1 MEQTQPLIPMPKI
14 GTQPIKTRK
23 IRITHVRYAVQTA
36 VIVLLVLLPFTG
48 VFHVDL
54 STGRFVVFGY
64 QVWWSDFFLILPF
77 WLFVIAA
84 MTAVYAVLGMVYCG
98 WACIQ
103 NTFSEWT
110 NSLARFAFGS
120 AQLGPGIGEVSLSAP
135 RPKKISVLKKGLQ
148 WSLFLGGITLFSL
161 LVSIIIT
168 AYVIPPRILF
178 SDLVSGRNH
187 TVYWLVFGIGGVMF
201 LNLLGSSDPDD
212 DVDLIATVS
221 RHAQAMNV
229 PASRL
234 LINSM
239 GCPNCRP
246 AYREI
251 LVNYLVKNRDLL
263 CETCQRRTET
273 NPLRVLDCKVPSC
286 QPVLEAAPHLVE
298 FLCPA
303 SRNHFEQVCRGLEG
317 ESLSFTVTHRLVRG
331 LDYYTETA
339 FEWVSDALGAQSTWA
354 AGGRYNGLVRHLG
367 GADVPGVGLAI
378 GLERLLL
385 LRELAGT
392 LPQATRPAVHL
403 AIHPLEETARP
414 YAHRILA
421 ALRNQGI
428 SAVGIFGQA
437 RIKKAFLQAERE
449 GALFIGLLGGDE
461 LSAGT
466 ITLKHLGSGIQKT
479 LPAFPPEELAEA
491 LRAPWTP

>member
-1 MEQTQPLIPMPKI
+1 MKYQAPRGVKD
-14 GTQPIKTRK
+14 
-23 IRITHVRYAVQTA
+23 
-36 VIVLLVLLPFTG
+36 LLPPDSETFRRLE
-48 VFHVDL
+48 DEI
-54 STGRFVVFGY
+54 REVFGRSGFRE
-64 QVWWSDFFLILPF
+64 VRLPIF
-77 WLFVIAA
+77 ESADLFSRSIGESTDIVEKE
-84 MTAVYAVLGMVYCG
+84 MYL
-98 WACIQ
+98 
-103 NTFSEWT
+103 FSGKGGE
-110 NSLARFAFGS
+110 SLALRPEGTASLIRAAIEHHLAEPGRVERLYY
-120 AQLGPGIGEVSLSAP
+120 QGPMFRHE
-135 RPKKISVLKKGLQ
+135 RPQ
-148 WSLFLGGITLFSL
+148 
-161 LVSIIIT
+161 
-168 AYVIPPRILF
+168 A
-178 SDLVSGRNH
+178 GRLRQFH
-187 TVYWLVFGIGGVMF
+187 QAGAE
-201 LNLLGSSDPDD
+201 LLGSSDPDD

-221 RHAQAMNV
+221 RHAQATNV

-239 GCPNCRP
+239 GCPKCRP

-298 FLCPA
+298 FLCPE

-385 LRELAGT
+385 LRELGGT
-392 LPQATRPAVHL
+392 LPQATRPAVHI

-421 ALRNQGI
+421 ALRHQGI

-437 RIKKAFLQAERE
+437 RIKRAFLQAERE

-479 LPAFPPEELAEA
+479 LPAFPPEVLAEA